1 MPRLFRLCLI
11 LLSALASS
19 PAWADRITVFAA
31 ASMTGVLD
39 EIAQGF
45 MADSGHE
52 VVLSYAGS
60 STLARQIEQ
69 GAPADVFISANSD
82 WMDYLEGSGKIA
94 ADTRFDFSSNR
105 LVLIATGPEG
115 PPVKLD
121 RRDDLVQ
128 RLGAGRLAMALVEA
142 VPAGIYGKTALEK
155 LGLWD
160 SVAPRVAQTDNV
172 RAALALVAV
181 GAAPLGVV
189 YASDAQAEPRV
200 HVVAIFPETSHPPI
214 LYPAA
219 AVAGRDTDAVR
230 AFLDHLQSGAAQD
243 ALRAH
248 GLGVAGQ

>member
-1 MPRLFRLCLI
+1 MPHLFRLCLF
-11 LLSALASS
+11 LLTALASS

-39 EIAQGF
+39 EIAQSF
-45 MADSGHE
+45 TADSGDE

-69 GAPADVFISANSD
+69 GAPADVYISANSD
-82 WMDYLEGSGKIA
+82 WMDHLEGAGNIA
-94 ADTRFDFSSNR
+94 ADTRFDLASNR
-105 LVLIATGPEG
+105 LVLIATGSRG
-115 PPVKLD
+115 PPVALTTP
-121 RRDDLVQ
+121 DDLMQ
-128 RLGAGRLAMALVEA
+128 RLDAGRLAMALVDA
-142 VPAGIYGKTALEK
+142 VPSGIYGKAALET

-172 RAALALVAV
+172 RAALALVAA

-200 HVVAIFPETSHPPI
+200 YVAAIFPEISHPPI

-219 AVAGRDTDAVR
+219 AIAGRDSDAVR
-230 AFLDHLQSGAAQD
+230 AFLDHLRSQPARD

-248 GLGVAGQ
+248 GLGVAGH

>member
-1 MPRLFRLCLI
+1 
-11 LLSALASS
+11 
-19 PAWADRITVFAA
+19 
-31 ASMTGVLD
+31 
-39 EIAQGF
+39 
-45 MADSGHE
+45 
-52 VVLSYAGS
+52 
-60 STLARQIEQ
+60 
-69 GAPADVFISANSD
+69 
-82 WMDYLEGSGKIA
+82 
-94 ADTRFDFSSNR
+94 
-105 LVLIATGPEG
+105 
-115 PPVKLD
+115 VKLD